1 MEPLD
6 LTPLTN
12 DDLDVLARRIDA
24 ERRRRTERARAD
36 ALRQIRELARAHG
49 IEVAVNGAAKEKTA

>member
-6 LTPLTN
+6 LSPLTN

-49 IEVAVNGAAKEKTA
+49 IELAATPKAPTP